1 MKNNTFYFDHDY
13 NAQNDPKIEAMLFEK
28 GWEGYGIFWAIIEKL
43 AQEPCHKL
51 LKLYDRIAF
60 VLRTKFELVKSI
72 VEDYKL
78 FQIDDQFFWS
88 ERLNKHFEKRAI
100 LAEKGRIGGLK
111 RVANSKP
118 PLKPALKPPLKP
130 ALKPALKPPLDDPSS
145 IKENKIKEKENK
157 DKDKSSLI
165 LSLDGDKSPKNQ
177 NQKINSFKSLSE
189 HDFMVSLAEY
199 EKEFSTH
206 LIFEFGQYWTEK
218 NSNGVM
224 KFQLQETWDTKKR
237 LIRWQNNQ
245 NSHTENKLNKSQ
257 RVEKMK
263 EKAMAELAVA
273 KQNGEQIQVLN
284 DLDWLQGNKKTAPKQ
299 IGTV

>member
-118 PLKPALKPPLKP
+118 PLKPALKPPL
-130 ALKPALKPPLDDPSS
+130 DDPSS

-245 NSHTENKLNKSQ
+245 NSHTANKLNKMQ
-257 RVEKMK
+257 RIKKMG
-263 EKAMAELAVA
+263 EKAILEVVEA
-273 KQNGEQIQVLN
+273 KKNGNQIESEH
-284 DLDWLQGNKKTAPKQ
+284 DLTWLSTEEKTAPKQ